1 MNRVQRAIVAALT
14 VAAFNLSI
22 SSAVMAQSTVYT
34 DGLTESQRAQVELE
48 VAKMKEAPKDTVNVS
63 EGVRK
68 EAEEWGQLGSNMGK
82 AIVSAAKEIG
92 VAANEFAQTPLGK
105 ITVAVIVFKLIG
117 VQLLHICIGTLILLF
132 GWVSTFYLLAF
143 TKFCGNDVEY
153 EYKPVLWGAWQ
164 RRLKTRFREEDGA
177 TFTRLSIALVVF
189 VITTMW
195 GTGAIFL

>member
-82 AIVSAAKEIG
+82 AISCLVSHA
-92 VAANEFAQTPLGK
+92 TCL
-105 ITVAVIVFKLIG
+105 
-117 VQLLHICIGTLILLF
+117 
-132 GWVSTFYLLAF
+132 
-143 TKFCGNDVEY
+143 
-153 EYKPVLWGAWQ
+153 PVYRQSCHL
-164 RRLKTRFREEDGA
+164 RF
-177 TFTRLSIALVVF
+177 SP
-189 VITTMW
+189 
-195 GTGAIFL
+195 